1 MLIPNREPHRKPRP
15 PGAWP
20 QTACPH
26 PHPLG
31 WARPQPQAQTGD
43 TVEEALL
50 PGSHLIP
57 PVTARGRSATP
68 PSGTQDT
75 ARSRGGRLSPALA
88 IAPVGIGPL
97 PSVSLQLPQPQTP
110 PGPAG
115 PLRVGMQG
123 PWFRREAPRGGLPGE
138 PEPKPFL
145 ESVPTLKNTGSDDP
159 VRRSQTQHD

>member
-1 MLIPNREPHRKPRP
+1 MLILPNREPHRKPRP

-20 QTACPH
+20 QTACPP

-110 PGPAG
+110 PGPAPSGWGDAG
-115 PLRVGMQG
+115 PLVPQRGAARRPARGARTQTFSG
-123 PWFRREAPRGGLPGE
+123 KRADSKKHGFR
-138 PEPKPFL
+138 
-145 ESVPTLKNTGSDDP
+145 
-159 VRRSQTQHD
+159 